1 MANKIDGIDLYEYVN
16 GMAGQLTERIE
27 QQRQVLLKVID
38 ERRDEGRSVDY
49 CPLVDCM
56 PRQKYRAAV
65 LDAIQV
71 IEETRRS
78 FKSRQLE
85 ELRKRLGNLLAE
97 DAARQF

>member
-1 MANKIDGIDLYEYVN
+1 MKTTEIDLRDYVN
-16 GMAGQLTERIE
+16 GIASELTGKIE
-27 QQRQVLLKVID
+27 HQREVLLKFIED
-38 ERRDEGRSVDY
+38 CENDGRQIDY
-49 CPLVDCM
+49 CPLIKCG

-85 ELRKRLGNLLAE
+85 DLRKRLENLVAE
-97 DAARQF
+97 DAAGKL